1 MPTQVIEYWKHWSY
15 VTVNLCLDIF
25 NEPAQKNAKP
35 KYICKSANVQH
46 SWLAGLF
53 LCTFA
58 CIMLTRCV
66 CGVCASEN
74 CITSPHRTH
83 VCVYSFSVCTVMT
96 RRSDGCCEHK
106 PESLEDRPAT
116 QAEKH
121 ALCTR
126 DKPLHHFTSAAVG
139 GADCPLPPPRILA
152 TAERP
157 PGNASVNVTAFPS
170 NDTAP
175 FQINE
180 MGHRKKN
187 TVHHQILSSALQMSL
202 ETRSCFITVRLQ
214 SSSPLLSLGIWE
226 HCPYAPLTPAAGW
239 VFFAFFFFFKKRQ
252 EQNLSTHDTMPRYSM
267 CCSASMWYTDTLTS
281 SRACWIKKEY
291 K

>member
-1 MPTQVIEYWKHWSY
+1 MPGHFFMSQHRKMQSQST
-15 VTVNLCLDIF
+15 
-25 NEPAQKNAKP
+25 
-35 KYICKSANVQH
+35 SARVQMY
-46 SWLAGLF
+46 SARDWLAYFCAHLHE
-53 LCTFA
+53 LCW
-58 CIMLTRCV
+58 LKCV
-66 CGVCASEN
+66 CVCVCVCLCVCASEN
-74 CITSPHRTH
+74 CITSQHRTH

-106 PESLEDRPAT
+106 PEPLEDRPAT

-139 GADCPLPPPRILA
+139 SADCPLPPPRILA

-157 PGNASVNVTAFPS
+157 PGNASVIVTAFPS

-175 FQINE
+175 FQIHE

-187 TVHHQILSSALQMSL
+187 TVHHQILSSASQMSL
-202 ETRSCFITVRLQ
+202 ETRSCFITIRLQ

-239 VFFAFFFFFKKRQ
+239 GCFFFLSFFFFQ
-252 EQNLSTHDTMPRYSM
+252 EKTGTESEHS
-267 CCSASMWYTDTLTS
+267 WYNAKIQHVLQCQHVIRRHFDQQ
-281 SRACWIKKEY
+281 
-291 K
+291 

>member
-1 MPTQVIEYWKHWSY
+1 MSQHRKKHSRSTFARMQMY
-15 VTVNLCLDIF
+15 STRD
-25 NEPAQKNAKP
+25 
-35 KYICKSANVQH
+35 
-46 SWLAGLF
+46 WLAYFCAHLHALYWRKRVWCLCFWEMYHLATSDSCMCVFF
-53 LCTFA
+53 LGEHSHDQKVRR
-58 CIMLTRCV
+58 MLWTQASVPGGRARHTSGKTRSLHSCYSV
-66 CGVCASEN
+66 ASLHICGRWKRRLS
-74 CITSPHRTH
+74 SPH
-83 VCVYSFSVCTVMT
+83 
-96 RRSDGCCEHK
+96 
-106 PESLEDRPAT
+106 
-116 QAEKH
+116 
-121 ALCTR
+121 
-126 DKPLHHFTSAAVG
+126 
-139 GADCPLPPPRILA
+139 PPRILA

-157 PGNASVNVTAFPS
+157 PGNASVIVTAFPS

-175 FQINE
+175 FSINE

-239 VFFAFFFFFKKRQ
+239 VFFLSFFFFFKKRQ

-281 SRACWIKKEY
+281 STACWLKKGY